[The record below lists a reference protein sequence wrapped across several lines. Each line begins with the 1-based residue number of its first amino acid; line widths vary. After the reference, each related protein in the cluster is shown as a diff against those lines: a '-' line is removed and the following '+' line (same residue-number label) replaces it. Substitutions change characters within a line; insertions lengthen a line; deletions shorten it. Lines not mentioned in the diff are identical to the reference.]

1 VTEGSALD
9 VTPEAFARL
18 VRGAGDEEIR
28 TVVRGLGTG
37 DVLQRVFD
45 EMERRFLPE
54 KARGVDAVIQFVVT
68 DGDEE
73 HRYGV
78 TVREGS
84 CSLSR
89 GRVAEPSVTLAMDL
103 VPFMRLVAGEARGPT
118 LYVTGKLRVTGNP
131 MLAAGVASFF
141 RTPEP

>member
-9 VTPEAFARL
+9 VTPEEFARL
-18 VRGAGDEEIR
+18 VRGSGDEDIR
-28 TVVRGLGTG
+28 EVVRGLGTV
-37 DVLQRVFD
+37 DVLERVFT

-54 KARGVDAVIQFVVT
+54 KARGVEAVIQFVVT
-68 DGDEE
+68 DGEEE

-78 TVREGS
+78 TVREGT
-84 CSLSR
+84 CSSSR
-89 GRVAEPSVTLAMDL
+89 GRVAEPTVTLAMDL
-103 VPFMRLVAGEARGPT
+103 VPFVRLVAGQAKGPT
-118 LYVTGKLRVTGNP
+118 LYMTGKLRVTGNP